1 MSPEAFRKYLALER
15 QYSGHTVNAYLRDL
29 RSFESYC
36 KEQHGD
42 ISINTLPYTVIR
54 SWIISCLED
63 GCSNRTV
70 NRKIAS
76 LKSYY
81 KFLLRKGYIESNPLA
96 GHRPLKTD
104 RKVEV
109 PFSQEEMRDLLTTWS
124 SEDSDFETL
133 RDRLVVELFYTTGM
147 RRAELIGIEMTDLDL
162 ESGTLRVTGKRNKER
177 IIPLVREVTPH
188 IEEYLRV
195 RQERFPDSDS
205 PVLFLTGTGNKIYE
219 TLVYRIITKYLSKVS
234 EKVKRS
240 PHILRHT
247 FATHMLNQGAD
258 MNAVKELLGHASLAS
273 TQVYTHNSI
282 AELKKV
288 HLEAH
293 PRNKE

>member
-1 MSPEAFRKYLALER
+1 MRELF
-15 QYSGHTVNAYLRDL
+15 
-29 RSFESYC
+29 
-36 KEQHGD
+36 
-42 ISINTLPYTVIR
+42 
-54 SWIISCLED
+54 
-63 GCSNRTV
+63 SN
-70 NRKIAS
+70 
-76 LKSYY
+76 
-81 KFLLRKGYIESNPLA
+81 
-96 GHRPLKTD
+96 
-104 RKVEV
+104 
-109 PFSQEEMRDLLTTWS
+109 WS
-124 SEDSDFETL
+124 TEDSDFETL
-133 RDRLVVELFYTTGM
+133 RDRLVVELFYSTGM
-147 RRAELIGIEMTDLDL
+147 RRAELIGIELSDLDL
-162 ESGTLRVTGKRNKER
+162 ESGILRVTGKRNKER
-177 IIPLVREVTPH
+177 ILPLVREVTPH

-195 RQERFPDSDS
+195 RQESFPDSDS
-205 PVLFLTGTGNKIYE
+205 PFLFLSGSGNKIYE